1 MKKKVLIC
9 ASILLISALSFSFF
23 TACDKDTDSHLEVTV
38 YDVTGKILQPNA
50 YVRAFTDNGTVELTG
65 FTEGDGVF
73 KTDFAA
79 PGVFNLYVIKEFPDS
94 AWNAQGYHC
103 YLDGNSSVRLK
114 EGETV
119 ATEIRLGSTYITTKD
134 TLYPL
139 I

>member
-73 KTDFAA
+73 KPTLQHLA
-79 PGVFNLYVIKEFPDS
+79 Y
-94 AWNAQGYHC
+94 
-103 YLDGNSSVRLK
+103 
-114 EGETV
+114 
-119 ATEIRLGSTYITTKD
+119 STYMLSKSSPIRHGMPRDTTA
-134 TLYPL
+134 TLMETRRYV
-139 I
+139 